1 MLRANSGQQS
11 ALTHNYNYHYYH
23 QHEQLTHPHFQSDD
37 MAYPPP
43 DQTQTSPPSSSSS
56 STFSSRS
63 NAISGVLTPLS
74 SSSRPKK
81 FFLTREATLEQHRQ
95 EQLDTLEEFQDI
107 LSAEVLIEITKLREY
122 SRHGIPKS
130 VRGEAWLFL
139 LGIKDADRSK
149 EISTQ
154 KRLQHE
160 YEQMDKEPGEQARR
174 VRGDISRCLRRCA
187 QMRSSRNIPQLL
199 EEIVSAYC
207 NHNRQVEYYPAMVNI
222 AVPIVFAV
230 KQDWNAYACFE
241 QVVNVLDAHFS
252 EERIQESTA
261 RFMTMFHGLLPDLY
275 SYFEEEEVNIREWA
289 ASALRHLLSR
299 ELTVENTLRLWDTYF
314 AQKEDR
320 DKGDKDRGVDRGGEG
335 AEWTDLNTCVCL
347 ALLKRLKEE
356 FEEWEQSEICSTLM
370 KLPSLDMDPVRE
382 TGDMFIEV

>member
-1 MLRANSGQQS
+1 M
-11 ALTHNYNYHYYH
+11 
-23 QHEQLTHPHFQSDD
+23 
-37 MAYPPP
+37 
-43 DQTQTSPPSSSSS
+43 
-56 STFSSRS
+56 
-63 NAISGVLTPLS
+63 
-74 SSSRPKK
+74 
-81 FFLTREATLEQHRQ
+81 
-95 EQLDTLEEFQDI
+95 
-107 LSAEVLIEITKLREY
+107 SAEVVLEITKLREY

-130 VRGEAWLFL
+130 IRG
-139 LGIKDADRSK
+139 DADRSR

-154 KRLQHE
+154 KRLQHD

-187 QMRSSRNIPQLL
+187 QMRSSRDIPRLL
-199 EEIVSAYC
+199 EEIISAYC

-222 AVPIVFAV
+222 AVPIVYAV

-241 QVVNVLDAHFS
+241 QVVNLLDAHFS

-314 AQKEDR
+314 AQKED
-320 DKGDKDRGVDRGGEG
+320 KDKDKDRGGEG
-335 AEWTDLNTCVCL
+335 GEWTGLNTCVCL

-370 KLPSLDMDPVRE
+370 KLPALDMDPIINEAFNIQHELLEHSRV
-382 TGDMFIEV
+382 

>member
-1 MLRANSGQQS
+1 
-11 ALTHNYNYHYYH
+11 
-23 QHEQLTHPHFQSDD
+23 

-56 STFSSRS
+56 STFSSTFSSRS
-63 NAISGVLTPLS
+63 NPISGVLTPLS
-74 SSSRPKK
+74 TSRPKK
-81 FFLTREATLEQHRQ
+81 LFLTREATLEQHRQ

-107 LSAEVLIEITKLREY
+107 LSAEVLLEITKLREY

-130 VRGEAWLFL
+130 IRGEAWLFL
-139 LGIKDADRSK
+139 LGVKDADRSK

-187 QMRSSRNIPQLL
+187 QMRSSRNIPRLL

-230 KQDWNAYACFE
+230 KKDWNAYACFE
-241 QVVNVLDAHFS
+241 RVVNLLDAHFS
-252 EERIQESTA
+252 EERIQETTA

-314 AQKEDR
+314 ALKEDR
-320 DKGDKDRGVDRGGEG
+320 DKGDKEGGE
-335 AEWTDLNTCVCL
+335 WTGLNTCVCL
-347 ALLKRLKEE
+347 ALLKQLKEE
-356 FEEWEQSEICSTLM
+356 FEEWEQSEIFSTLM
-370 KLPSLDMDPVRE
+370 KLPALDMDPIINEAFNIQHELLEHSRA
-382 TGDMFIEV
+382 